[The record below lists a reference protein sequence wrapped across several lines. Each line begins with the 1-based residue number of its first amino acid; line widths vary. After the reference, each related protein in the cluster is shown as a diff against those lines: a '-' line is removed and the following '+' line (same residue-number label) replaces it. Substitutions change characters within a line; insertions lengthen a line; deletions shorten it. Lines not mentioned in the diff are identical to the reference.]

1 MEVIR
6 KNVRVDASRR
16 VTVELPEGVAPGE
29 HDVLVVIGPAALR
42 EEDGSEDRTAGDAE
56 SGGDDSNA
64 QQESLG
70 AWLRRTS
77 HKGRLKPGTSLRRE
91 DIYGDEG
98 R

>member
-29 HDVLVVIGPAALR
+29 HDVLVVVSKSADGKSSASTE
-42 EEDGSEDRTAGDAE
+42 EEDET
-56 SGGDDSNA
+56 
-64 QQESLG
+64 QEPLG
-70 AWLRRTS
+70 TWLRRTS
-77 HKGRLKPGTSLRRE
+77 HDTGPVEETTYRRE
-91 DIYGDEG
+91 DLYGDKG